1 MKKINTNNSMTLMQ
15 MMQEDTSE
23 EVHALAM
30 KGVQVAMF
38 TTISIQYHLD
48 ENELAAIIGLPLST
62 LHYYKEQKKLIVG
75 RPAEHLLKLANL
87 FAIGIIIFRNATEF
101 NKWLLHPFKLSKVI
115 AKDYLQTISGINIL
129 IEELHAIGVGYP
141 V

>member
-1 MKKINTNNSMTLMQ
+1 MKKISTYNSITLMQ
-15 MMQEDTSE
+15 IIQEDTSE

-38 TTISIQYHLD
+38 TTIAIQYHLD
-48 ENELAAIIGLPLST
+48 EIELAYIIGLPLST
-62 LHYYKEQKKLIVG
+62 IHYYKEQKKLIVG
-75 RPAEHLLKLANL
+75 RQAEHVLKLANL
-87 FAIGIIIFRNATEF
+87 FALGIIIFRNDTEF

-115 AKDYLQTISGINIL
+115 AKDYLYTISGINIL
-129 IEELHAIGVGYP
+129 IEELHAIGAGYP